1 MTVVQASC
9 LAEQLLSEPVPLV
22 TPAAL
27 PAQPPPVSAADAVV
41 LWHGFLDT
49 LNDPLLM
56 LDAQARVR
64 FANTA
69 ALRLFPFEPGMP
81 LEDLPPVIDG
91 GLVSWV
97 LDVLE
102 GRVDELLS
110 SFPDAA
116 LSQLSAQRWALRL
129 PPARRERVAAAVQTA
144 AEPLAEVRRL
154 YWHSPFPAILE
165 DGHFRI
171 VDVNQAFV
179 DYTGWSRNRL
189 VGMDTLTLVP
199 IEDHLLWE
207 STRDPPAGAEL
218 PALMERRLVDAQ
230 GRDRWF
236 RGARRQVTDTEGRA
250 LCLTVM
256 QDCTAERAARERAER
271 SLSEL
276 DQWFELSP
284 VGMLAFDGAG
294 LVLRSNAVFEALVGR
309 VPVLLSEAPPGL
321 NDLLGWH
328 GPRSL
333 GALQPGGEA
342 AERRGWVAA
351 LPGAR
356 SRSPRHLRARVR
368 CTDAVAGSEPRYIA
382 VIEDL
387 SAEQALDLAQAQLG
401 ALVDAAGVGVALQSV
416 SRDLV
421 LSDSLPEFERL
432 QRALRAGEAAQAR
445 YAIRH
450 PELGMRWLL
459 TRVSPRPDGDG
470 DPSVVTLDVTE
481 QEHSRAR
488 SEELLREL
496 SSILESSSAGIAFLR
511 GNTLVRCNRS
521 FERMLGTTSGAVAGC
536 SVRELFA
543 GQPQARLAVEDAEL
557 ALLESG
563 VYETEIEI
571 LLPQH
576 EPHWVSLAARR
587 IGPPGPDAEVV
598 AVLSDITRLKRQQAQ
613 LERLADERERT
624 ESAMAQQAELT
635 RAILDSVFVGIV
647 TVGQGGI
654 EWMNRSARR
663 MFGGDLADFQHFP
676 LCCVATS
683 DPQHPFRQV
692 EARLASPDLRTEA
705 AAGSFECRVQAR
717 DGRAFWV
724 VGNVVPTGDA
734 EQPQLTYALL
744 DIDRRRRAEARSAQA
759 QASLQRVIDLAPL
772 AIALFDAASGELRQ
786 ANPQVAAAAGLPG
799 EMLVGR
805 RPEELPL
812 PIGGD
817 VIRADLQA
825 ALDAGQ
831 GGDVTLRE
839 YRFEHEGRPLV
850 WEARYLPLG
859 QPGEVPDEVL
869 LVAVDVTEQRA
880 AQAARLEAAIAQREM
895 LVKEV
900 HHRIK
905 NNLQG
910 VAGLL
915 TQIAQRR
922 PEVAPAIHEAVAQ
935 VQAIAQVYGLQVGSQ
950 GPVQLAGLVGAIST
964 NLQRGSDRTIT
975 VELPDGEAPR
985 WALPEAEAIPIA
997 LTLNEL
1003 LGNALKHGNG
1013 AVECRLVSA
1022 AEEARIEI
1030 RNEGQLPEGFSLDRV
1045 AAGVYGLGLV
1055 RALLPRRTATFGLA
1069 PDAGGVLACV
1079 SLRPPGLVSLE
1090 PRSTNIGVLS

>member
-1 MTVVQASC
+1 M
-9 LAEQLLSEPVPLV
+9 
-22 TPAAL
+22 
-27 PAQPPPVSAADAVV
+27 SAADAVV

-49 LNDPLLM
+49 LTDPLLM
-56 LDAQARVR
+56 LDGQGRVR
-64 FANTA
+64 FANTP
-69 ALRLFPFEPGMP
+69 ALRLYPFEPGMP
-81 LEDLPPVIDG
+81 LEDLPPVVDA

-97 LDVLE
+97 QDVLE
-102 GRVDELLS
+102 GRADELLS

-129 PPARRERVAAAVQTA
+129 PAPGRRERGPNAMQAGVQ
-144 AEPLAEVRRL
+144 PLAEVRQL
-154 YWHSPFPAILE
+154 YWNSPFPATLE
-165 DGHFRI
+165 DENYRI

-179 DYTGWSRNRL
+179 DYTGWSRSRL
-189 VGMDTLTLVP
+189 VGMDALALVP
-199 IEDHLLWE
+199 LEDHALWE
-207 STRDPPAGAEL
+207 STRQQLPADHDGSEL
-218 PALMERRLVDAQ
+218 PALVERRLIDVQ
-230 GRDRWF
+230 GRDRWY
-236 RGARRQVTDTEGRA
+236 RGAQRHVADADGRV
-250 LCLTVM
+250 LRLSVM
-256 QDCTAERAARERAER
+256 QDCTAEHAARERAER

-294 LVLRSNAVFEALVGR
+294 LVLRSNAVFETLVGR
-309 VPVLLSEAPPGL
+309 VPVLLSEAPQSL

-333 GALQPGGEA
+333 AELLPGGEA

-368 CTDAVAGSEPRYIA
+368 CTDAVSGSEPRYIA

-387 SAEQALDLAQAQLG
+387 SVEQALDLAQAQLG
-401 ALVDAAGVGVALQSV
+401 ALVDAAGVGVALDSV
-416 SRDLV
+416 GRDLV
-421 LSDSLPEFERL
+421 LPDSLPEFERL
-432 QRALRAGEAAQAR
+432 QRALRGGEAAQAR

-459 TRVSPRPDGDG
+459 TRVAARPQGG
-470 DPSVVTLDVTE
+470 GEASVVTLDVTE
-481 QEHSRAR
+481 QERSRTR

-496 SSILESSSAGIAFLR
+496 SSILESSSAGIAYLR

-521 FERMLGTTSGAVAGC
+521 FERMLGMSAGAVAGC

-543 GQPQARLAVEDAEL
+543 GQPQARLVAEDAEL

-571 LLPQH
+571 VLPQRG
-576 EPHWVSLAARR
+576 PHWVSLAARR
-587 IGPPGPDAEVV
+587 IGAPGPGAEVV

-624 ESAMAQQAELT
+624 ESAMTQQAELT

-647 TVGQGGI
+647 TVGLGGI

-663 MFGGDLADFQHFP
+663 MFGGDLADFQHQP
-676 LCCVATS
+676 LSCVATA
-683 DPQHPFRQV
+683 DPQHPFRHALTQL
-692 EARLASPDLRTEA
+692 EAPGLRSEIPSS
-705 AAGSFECRVQAR
+705 SFECRVQAR

-724 VGNVVPTGDA
+724 VGNVVSTGEA

-772 AIALFDAASGELRQ
+772 AIALFDAATGELRQ
-786 ANPQVAAAAGLPG
+786 VNPLAAAVAGQPG
-799 EMLVGR
+799 EALVGR
-805 RPEELPL
+805 RPEELQL
-812 PIGGD
+812 LVDGQS
-817 VIRADLQA
+817 IRADLQA
-825 ALDAGQ
+825 ALEAGDR
-831 GGDVTLRE
+831 GEVTLRE
-839 YRFEHEGRPLV
+839 YRFEREGREQV
-850 WEARYLPLG
+850 WEARFLPLG
-859 QPGEVPDEVL
+859 QPGEPPDEVL

-880 AQAARLEAAIAQREM
+880 AQAARLEAAIAQRDM

-915 TQIAQRR
+915 AQIAQRQ
-922 PEVAPAIHEAVAQ
+922 PEVAPAIHEAAAQ

-950 GPVQLAGLVGAIST
+950 GPVQLASLVSAIAAS
-964 NLQRGSDRTIT
+964 LQRGSGRTI
-975 VELPDGEAPR
+975 VVSLPAHDAPS

-1003 LGNALKHGNG
+1003 LGNALKHGSG
-1013 AVECRLVSA
+1013 TVECSLVSQV
-1022 AEEARIEI
+1022 EEARIEV
-1030 RNEGQLPEGFSLDRV
+1030 RNEGRLPEGFSLDRV

-1055 RALLPRRTATFGLA
+1055 RALLPRRSASFSLA
-1069 PDAGGVLACV
+1069 AEASGVLACV
-1079 SLRPPGLVSLE
+1079 SLRPPGLARLD
-1090 PRSTNIGVLS
+1090 TLSARVGAPS